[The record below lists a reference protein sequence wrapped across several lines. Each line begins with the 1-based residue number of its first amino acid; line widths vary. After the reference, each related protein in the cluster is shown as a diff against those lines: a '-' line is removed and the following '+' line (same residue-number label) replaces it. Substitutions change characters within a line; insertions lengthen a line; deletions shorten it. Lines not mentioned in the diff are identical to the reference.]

1 MQIRQLQ
8 YLATLARERHFGR
21 AAKACNVSQP
31 ALSQALRQIESMFGV
46 PIVDR
51 RNQGFHGF
59 TQEGQRILDW
69 ARHVLADY
77 DQLAQELSTMSAGG
91 LSGHIRIG
99 VIPVATPIV
108 SILTSAFH
116 HAHPGVTVSVLSQN
130 FKEIHRGLDE
140 FEIEVGINYLDA
152 DTPGGLR
159 PYVLY
164 DEAYYLLAPEGHP
177 LAERQ
182 SVTWREAGT
191 VPLCLLTP
199 DMQNRRIVNA
209 IFEQVGAAPRTVIE
223 TNCAV
228 TLCSH
233 VRSGQWFTI
242 VPHSFFYLIGDWRRT
257 RATRLVEPTVTNE
270 VGLLIPERD
279 PLPPITN
286 AFVEV
291 AQAISVGDELEKF
304 RT

>member
-1 MQIRQLQ
+1 M
-8 YLATLARERHFGR
+8 
-21 AAKACNVSQP
+21 
-31 ALSQALRQIESMFGV
+31 
-46 PIVDR
+46 
-51 RNQGFHGF
+51 
-59 TQEGQRILDW
+59 
-69 ARHVLADY
+69 
-77 DQLAQELSTMSAGG
+77 
-91 LSGHIRIG
+91 
-99 VIPVATPIV
+99 
-108 SILTSAFH
+108 
-116 HAHPGVTVSVLSQN
+116 
-130 FKEIHRGLDE
+130 
-140 FEIEVGINYLDA
+140 
-152 DTPGGLR
+152 
-159 PYVLY
+159 
-164 DEAYYLLAPEGHP
+164 
-177 LAERQ
+177 
-182 SVTWREAGT
+182 
-191 VPLCLLTP
+191 PLCLLTP

-209 IFEQVGAAPRTVIE
+209 IFEQVGAVPRTVIE

-270 VGLLIPERD
+270 VGLLISERD